1 MADFAAAQKRIQQR
15 RLARAE
21 ALTAAET
28 GQSQLR
34 AAQLTSLPPTLRTYA
49 FDILSFWHSLRS
61 PYGTRPAFR
70 VGQVDAELLDEALLG
85 LLKKQAGEGL
95 KYFGAHVKDDYDT
108 EITTA
113 LRAIMWKLSIY
124 DHGQS
129 YGASLQGLK
138 YIDARGDP
146 DPHFVRKEAT
156 TWQRVVYGLLT
167 VGGRYAWDRWEDRLS
182 SLENGYD
189 EPSPTIRGLSRLTT
203 IASTSHNIAAFCSFL
218 IFLYNGRYRT
228 LTDRLLRLRLV
239 PASNQTNREVSFEF
253 LNRQLV
259 WHAFTEFLLFILPLV
274 GISRWRRWLARAWK
288 KTKSTTTKIFSSK
301 SLYSEEHDED
311 DIQTGEL
318 AFLPERTCAICYQ
331 DQNPAGGQSEQ
342 DIIASTAAANSGI
355 IGSSTTD
362 ITNPYQTEPC
372 GCIYCF
378 VCLAQRIEA
387 EEDEG
392 FICLRCGETVKE
404 CRPWNGDVLVEKS
417 SLSSIKRRSSTH
429 STNAGSRPSS
439 RRKSVMFAD
448 LENEEQQD
456 QQEDDDDDEQPM
468 STMDP
473 MPMEESQAWSEVRAH
488 DNDSGS
494 EEHEYGSEEDD

>member
-1 MADFAAAQKRIQQR
+1 
-15 RLARAE
+15 
-21 ALTAAET
+21 
-28 GQSQLR
+28 
-34 AAQLTSLPPTLRTYA
+34 
-49 FDILSFWHSLRS
+49 
-61 PYGTRPAFR
+61 
-70 VGQVDAELLDEALLG
+70 
-85 LLKKQAGEGL
+85 
-95 KYFGAHVKDDYDT
+95 
-108 EITTA
+108 
-113 LRAIMWKLSIY
+113 MWKLSIY

-146 DPHFVRKEAT
+146 DSNFVRKEAT
-156 TWQRVVYGLLT
+156 RWQRIVYGLLT
-167 VGGRYAWDRWEDRLS
+167 VGGRYGWNRWEDRLS

-189 EPSPTIRGLSRLTT
+189 EPSPLIKRLSRFTT
-203 IASTSHNIAAFCSFL
+203 IANTSHNIAAFCSFL
-218 IFLYNGRYRT
+218 VFLYNGRYRT

-288 KTKSTTTKIFSSK
+288 KTKSTTTRIFSTK
-301 SLYSEEHDED
+301 SYHDED
-311 DIQTGEL
+311 DEDGLPTGEL

-342 DIIASTAAANSGI
+342 DILASTAAANSGI

-362 ITNPYQTEPC
+362 ITNPYETIPC

-387 EEDEG
+387 EEGEG

-404 CRPWNGDVLVEKS
+404 CRPWNGDLLVEKS
-417 SLSSIKRRSSTH
+417 TRARSLTQSTH
-429 STNAGSRPSS
+429 GGASSRPPS

-448 LENEEQQD
+448 EEQQ
-456 QQEDDDDDEQPM
+456 QQEDEQEEDQEPL
-468 STMDP
+468 TEVEP
-473 MPMEESQAWSEVRAH
+473 MPLEESQAWSEMEAQH
-488 DNDSGS
+488 DENEAFEEGSVSGS
-494 EEHEYGSEEDD
+494 EEIAYGSEEE